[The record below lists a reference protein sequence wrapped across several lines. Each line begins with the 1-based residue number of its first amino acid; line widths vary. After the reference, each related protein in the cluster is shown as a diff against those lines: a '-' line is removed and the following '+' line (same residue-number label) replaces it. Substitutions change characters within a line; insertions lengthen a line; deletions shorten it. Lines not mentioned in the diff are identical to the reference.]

1 MSKHQLDLQSEVSQ
15 DGSTLIIVQRFP
27 RGLGGE
33 RLLEALDSPALT
45 ILRGHRGRDFKPLFE
60 QTGHQIHPDCS
71 FGDSFDLSKNG
82 RTVVIGCPTYYD
94 DQRKALTGAV
104 EIFMEVP
111 QPDGS
116 GPQFLRFR
124 LLPPTEACRNEF
136 GRYVEVAQN
145 GQHLTVMGRQ
155 RGQSY
160 SYTYY
165 PDHGWYENYRPHRLV
180 S

>member
-1 MSKHQLDLQSEVSQ
+1 
-15 DGSTLIIVQRFP
+15 LIIVQRFP

-94 DQRKALTGAV
+94 AQRRALTGAV
-104 EIFMEVP
+104 EIFTEVTR
-111 QPDGS
+111 PDS
-116 GPQFLRFR
+116 SEPQFLRYR
-124 LLPPTEACRNEF
+124 LLPPTEPHYQGF
-136 GRYVEVAQN
+136 GKYVEVTSN
-145 GQHLTVMGRQ
+145 GQHLTVMGSQ
-155 RGQSY
+155 RGRSY
-160 SYTYY
+160 SYSYY
-165 PDHGWYENYRPHRLV
+165 PDHGWYENYRPCRPV